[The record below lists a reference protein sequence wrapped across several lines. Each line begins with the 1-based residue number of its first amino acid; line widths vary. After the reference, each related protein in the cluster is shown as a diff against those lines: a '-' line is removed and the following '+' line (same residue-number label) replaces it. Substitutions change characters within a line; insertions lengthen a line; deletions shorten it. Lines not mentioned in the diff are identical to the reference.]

1 VGQPSARVGED
12 MWADRQVVG
21 RLWADALDG
30 QAELGH
36 VGRRLVAAGIGRGV
50 VDGPVGGGDS
60 LGVR

>member
-1 VGQPSARVGED
+1 